1 MDKRT
6 FIKELRR
13 KLESLPFEERE
24 DAVSYYEEYL
34 EEAGPEGEAEA
45 IKNFGTVE
53 EVAAR
58 IMGEKQRKTTSPP
71 PEYTA
76 SPKKQGMS
84 STTKIILIIVTLPLT
99 IPLASSV
106 LGVLLGVF
114 GTILGFGLAGIG
126 MIGGGLFTLVSSFWV
141 ATSSAPTFIFFLGTA
156 LVVLA
161 LGVLLFVVAYQLAVF
176 LPRAII
182 RLCRSGWEMIK
193 GEAN

>member
-13 KLESLPFEERE
+13 QLESLPFEERE

-45 IKNFGTVE
+45 IANFGTVE

-58 IMGEKQRKTTSPP
+58 IMGEKQKKTTTAP

-76 SPKKQGMS
+76 SAKRQGMS
-84 STTKIILIIVTLPLT
+84 STTKMVLLIVTLPIT
-99 IPLASSV
+99 IPLVSAAFG
-106 LGVLLGVF
+106 LLLGLF
-114 GTILGFGLAGIG
+114 GTILGFGAAGIA
-126 MIGGGLFTLVSSFWV
+126 MMGGGVYALIFSFGV
-141 ATSSAPTFIFFLGTA
+141 MTSSVPTFIFFLGVA

-161 LGVLLFVVAYQLAVF
+161 LGTLFFVGAYQLLVF
-176 LPRAII
+176 VPRALI
-182 RLCRSGWEMIK
+182 RLCRGGWEMIK
-193 GEAN
+193 GEGN